1 MSKRMRNILFA
12 AAAVLVLGGLVLLL
26 TLLPERKK
34 TPGTTSSGMTSS
46 ENKDMMGYI
55 AVYEFKEE
63 EIQKVEVQNEYGSF
77 TVTVRDK
84 KLTISGT
91 DGYAQN
97 SSATDAFITSC
108 MQFAATKVIADR
120 PEDLT
125 AYGITDKSPSV
136 VLSTTGEVLHL
147 FIGDNSS
154 NGIYVYS
161 RENEKVYLVES
172 GWATPFLQKVTALL
186 DLTIADGV
194 SKDSDGN
201 EIDPDVRKISYSG
214 RGLKRPIVLQLNPE
228 YTAQKE
234 SFSSASSGFK
244 KETATATQFIF
255 TSPFE
260 ADISDDKFSGKQYD
274 YFALQAY
281 DIYAIR
287 PTAQQL
293 SRCGLANP
301 YVTIE
306 VTAAKRSFK
315 IDLGNTLTIDNKEY
329 YYVRCSEKS
338 PIFIAEAEHFN
349 FFKEDMIHYMS
360 ALVVNVMI
368 DDIKTLQM
376 DYDGKSYRF
385 ELSGTGD
392 DLAVRWNGKKMSTA
406 EFRDLYQLV
415 MLAYCEQS
423 VEQGKYTAEPYL
435 RLTYTY
441 RHREKVDTI
450 EYVKA
455 GTRQYMIRRNGGDLA
470 LVRSKYVDTL
480 IYGLTEFIAGRDVPS
495 DY

>member
-244 KETATATQFIF
+244 KDTATATQFIF

-260 ADISDDKFSGKQYD
+260 ADISDDKFSGKQ
-274 YFALQAY
+274 
-281 DIYAIR
+281 
-287 PTAQQL
+287 
-293 SRCGLANP
+293 
-301 YVTIE
+301 
-306 VTAAKRSFK
+306 
-315 IDLGNTLTIDNKEY
+315 
-329 YYVRCSEKS
+329 
-338 PIFIAEAEHFN
+338 
-349 FFKEDMIHYMS
+349 
-360 ALVVNVMI
+360 
-368 DDIKTLQM
+368 
-376 DYDGKSYRF
+376 
-385 ELSGTGD
+385 
-392 DLAVRWNGKKMSTA
+392 
-406 EFRDLYQLV
+406 
-415 MLAYCEQS
+415 
-423 VEQGKYTAEPYL
+423 
-435 RLTYTY
+435 
-441 RHREKVDTI
+441 
-450 EYVKA
+450 
-455 GTRQYMIRRNGGDLA
+455 
-470 LVRSKYVDTL
+470 
-480 IYGLTEFIAGRDVPS
+480 
-495 DY
+495 